1 MKDQIKNYRNTI
13 ALFLMLLSQSSFS
26 QVGIGTS
33 SPNSESV
40 LDLSG
45 VNNKGLVLP
54 TTTSTNPFNATGT
67 KEGMLMFNTNNKL
80 IYYSTDNGTALNAL
94 SPWTYVPGTGLS
106 NHVLMKLS
114 KNVGIGTNTPKV
126 KFHLIGDNQ
135 ADYLNN
141 SKGYLMLG
149 DHTAQHLVFDNQQII
164 SKSDGI
170 TPSTLKIQPGGDV
183 IISNDLGN
191 VGIGKTPSQKLDVDG
206 NINSSSG
213 KIKEGGNDL
222 IPAGVIVMWSGTTP
236 PDGWELCDGTG
247 TGPNLQGRFIVGFGT
262 RKKITRKQD
271 GTFENGANQTYNVGD
286 NGGAD
291 DVKIKI
297 AELPEHD
304 HGGSVTGDGVH
315 EHTLKDYYRKST
327 PDGGGWG
334 LSTRAYV
341 DFDYSNRTTK
351 NTGTSVADIKSRG
364 GHSHGIDEQGSN
376 EAHENRPPYYV
387 LAYII
392 KI

>member
-1 MKDQIKNYRNTI
+1 MKCNIINFRYLTP
-13 ALFLMLLSQSSFS
+13 LFLMFISQFSFS

-80 IYYSTDNGTALNAL
+80 IYYSTDNGTALNTL
-94 SPWTYVPGTGLS
+94 SPWTYVPGTGPS
-106 NHVLMKLS
+106 NHILMMLS

-135 ADYLNN
+135 VDYSNN

-149 DHTAQHLVFDNQQII
+149 DHTNQHLVFDNQQII

-170 TPSTLKIQPGGDV
+170 TPSALYIQSGGDV
-183 IISNDLGN
+183 IISNNSGN

-236 PDGWELCDGTG
+236 PAGWALCDGAVSG
-247 TGPNLQGRFIVGFGT
+247 RPDLRGRFIVGYDPNDSDYT
-262 RKKITRKQD
+262 INKK
-271 GTFENGANQTYNVGD
+271 
-286 NGGAD
+286 
-291 DVKIKI
+291 
-297 AELPEHD
+297 
-304 HGGSVTGDGVH
+304 GGS
-315 EHTLKDYYRKST
+315 
-327 PDGGGWG
+327 
-334 LSTRAYV
+334 
-341 DFDYSNRTTK
+341 K
-351 NTGTSVADIKSRG
+351 N
-364 GHSHGIDEQGSN
+364 
-376 EAHENRPPYYV
+376 
-387 LAYII
+387 L
-392 KI
+392 

>member
-1 MKDQIKNYRNTI
+1 MKKSIKNYRNTI
-13 ALFLMLLSQSSFS
+13 ALFLMLLSQFSFS

-45 VNNKGLVLP
+45 INNKGLVLP

-206 NINSSSG
+206 IPGNIKS
-213 KIKEGGNDL
+213 I
-222 IPAGVIVMWSGTTP
+222 
-236 PDGWELCDGTG
+236 
-247 TGPNLQGRFIVGFGT
+247 
-262 RKKITRKQD
+262 
-271 GTFENGANQTYNVGD
+271 ENKYIEV
-286 NGGAD
+286 
-291 DVKIKI
+291 
-297 AELPEHD
+297 
-304 HGGSVTGDGVH
+304 
-315 EHTLKDYYRKST
+315 
-327 PDGGGWG
+327 
-334 LSTRAYV
+334 
-341 DFDYSNRTTK
+341 FTK
-351 NTGTSVADIKSRG
+351 NGLLLIKKLQKNNSTILDAEDFIRSVDLKG
-364 GHSHGIDEQGSN
+364 KNFE
-376 EAHENRPPYYV
+376 
-387 LAYII
+387 
-392 KI
+392 